1 LRKPSASNLIPFF
14 FLLPS
19 LAVMIVLYLYPFASS
34 IYGSFVSDQGIVTLQ
49 FYETAIINYKA
60 DILFSLEVSLL
71 STAISAVLSILMAAY
86 LRLTSRR
93 IARFFN
99 SLYRIPLFIP
109 FVVIAQM
116 MRTFLAPHGL
126 LNVFLAQ
133 FGLINL
139 ETPLQLFDW
148 KGLTIGFV
156 WKQTAFMTLMTLG
169 GFTMIKDEMIEAARS
184 VGASVL
190 RVVWSIMVP
199 IARTIIVVA
208 LILTF
213 ASNISTFSLPYMFI
227 GGSVPTT
234 MTVDIAHRVMYFR
247 DWGTANALGVIS
259 YIIVFAAAIYYM
271 RYMVGRESY
280 G

>member
-1 LRKPSASNLIPFF
+1 MRKISGLIPFF
-14 FLLPS
+14 LLLPS
-19 LAVMIVLYLYPFASS
+19 LSVMIFLYIYPFASS
-34 IYGSFVSDQGIVTLQ
+34 IYRSLVSDDGIVTLQ
-49 FYETAIINYKA
+49 FYETALVNYKA

-71 STAISAVLSILMAAY
+71 STIISAVLSVLLAAY

-93 IARFFN
+93 FARLFN

-126 LNVFLAQ
+126 FNVFLAQ

-139 ETPLQLFDW
+139 DAPLQFFDW

-184 VGASVL
+184 VGASL
-190 RVVWSIMVP
+190 PRVVWSIMVP
-199 IARTIIVVA
+199 NARTIIVVA

-227 GGSVPTT
+227 GGAVPTT
-234 MTVDIAHRVMYFR
+234 ITVDIAHRVTYFR
-247 DWGTANALGVIS
+247 DWNTANALGVIS
-259 YIIVFAAAIYYM
+259 YLVVIAAAIYYL
-271 RYMVGRESY
+271 RYMVGKEAY

>member
-14 FLLPS
+14 LLLPS
-19 LAVMIVLYLYPFASS
+19 LAVMILLYLYPFLSS
-34 IYGSFVSDQGIVTLQ
+34 IYRSFVSDQGIVTLQ
-49 FYETAIINYKA
+49 FYETAITNYKA

-71 STAISAVLSILMAAY
+71 STAISTVLSILMAAY
-86 LRLTSRR
+86 LRLTSHR
-93 IARFFN
+93 IGRLFN
-99 SLYRIPLFIP
+99 SLYRVPLFVP

-139 ETPLQLFDW
+139 ETPLELFDW

-169 GFTMIKDEMIEAARS
+169 GFTMIKDDMIEAARS
-184 VGASVL
+184 VGANAL

-208 LILTF
+208 VILIF

-227 GGSVPTT
+227 GGSIPTT

-259 YIIVFAAAIYYM
+259 YIVVFAAAIYYM
-271 RYMVGRESY
+271 KYMVGRES
-280 G
+280 

>member
-1 LRKPSASNLIPFF
+1 
-14 FLLPS
+14 
-19 LAVMIVLYLYPFASS
+19 MILLYLYPFASS
-34 IYGSFVSDQGIVTLQ
+34 IYKSFVTDEGIVTLQ
-49 FYETAIINYKA
+49 FYETAITNYKA
-60 DILFSLEVSLL
+60 DIIFSIEVSIL
-71 STAISAVLSILMAAY
+71 STAISAVMSILMAAY

-93 IARFFN
+93 IGRLFN

-109 FVVIAQM
+109 FVVIGQM

-139 ETPLQLFDW
+139 EAPLELFDW

-190 RVVWSIMVP
+190 RVIWSIMMP
-199 IARTIIVVA
+199 IARTVIVVA

-227 GGSVPTT
+227 GGAIPTT
-234 MTVDIAHRVMYFR
+234 MTVDIAHRVTYFR

-259 YIIVFAAAIYYM
+259 YIVVLTAALYYM
-271 RYMVGRESY
+271 KHMVGRESY